1 MNYIPLAARICLSL
15 IFLYAGLKNI
25 TSFSTTQ
32 QMIAQKGL
40 PLPALMLLG
49 NIVFQL
55 IGAISLILGYKVRWG
70 VILLI
75 LFLIPT
81 TLVFHDFW
89 ANPKET
95 ISFLKN
101 VGLIGGLLM
110 MYYAG
115 AGPVSLDARTNVPN
129 RSETLTR

>member
-1 MNYIPLAARICLSL
+1 MNYIPLIARVCLSL
-15 IFLYAGLKNI
+15 VFLYSGIKNI
-25 TSFSTTQ
+25 TAFSATQ
-32 QMIAQKGL
+32 QMIAEKGL
-40 PLPALMLLG
+40 PLPGLMLLG

-55 IGAISLILGYKVRWG
+55 IGTISLILGYKLRWG
-70 VILLI
+70 AILLI

-81 TLVFHDFW
+81 TLVFHNFW

-110 MYYAG
+110 LYYTG
-115 AGPVSLDARTNVPN
+115 AGSVSWDARSSVQHRP
-129 RSETLTR
+129 